1 MVESATPIGEKLI
14 LCDTLDTCKGAV
26 PVNTLHRA
34 KQESGSTVSR
44 QMLGEKGRV
53 AYLCN
58 SVPIPAA
65 KRRPVP
71 NVVSAD
77 TQDSVRLYEDSNR
90 DI

>member
-1 MVESATPIGEKLI
+1 MHGVKANVGGGRR
-14 LCDTLDTCKGAV
+14 DT
-26 PVNTLHRA
+26 
-34 KQESGSTVSR
+34 
-44 QMLGEKGRV
+44 
-53 AYLCN
+53 YLCN

-77 TQDSVRLYEDSNR
+77 TQDSVGLNEDSNW